1 MRIFVKMCI
10 RDRFMREGHFERH
23 LNRMRA
29 VYKGKH
35 DLMGKGLRQ
44 MSHICTYAGENAGVH
59 MALEFVNSLTE
70 SQAVE
75 RAKRAGIQVYGLSQ
89 YQILEK
95 EKIQEKNRETVLL
108 GYATLRDEEIE
119 QGLEMLK
126 NLWEK

>member
-1 MRIFVKMCI
+1 MV
-10 RDRFMREGHFERH
+10 
-23 LNRMRA
+23 
-29 VYKGKH
+29 
-35 DLMGKGLRQ
+35 KGLRQ

-59 MALEFVNSLTE
+59 MALEFVNGLTE

-95 EKIQEKNRETVLL
+95 EKNQEKNRETVLL